1 MSGPDSERRHPVEDR
16 NVTQNDGTRILKV
29 ALVILGI
36 VQLVYGI
43 GFLLIPGLLVTISG
57 GPEPEYGWLRWSGGM
72 LLALAYGTFRVF
84 RRPAKQDVYVTTM
97 ALAGLLNAVGLLISL
112 IAGEYTGATWF
123 IVVPMLLTFALAVFL
138 WVGRQQAKA
147 IL

>member
-1 MSGPDSERRHPVEDR
+1 MESS
-16 NVTQNDGTRILKV
+16 NVAQNDITRMLKV

-43 GFLLIPGLLVTISG
+43 GFLLIPGLLVTVSG
-57 GPEPEYGWLRWSGGM
+57 GPTPEYSWLRWSGGI

-84 RRPAKQDVYVTTM
+84 HNPAKQDVYVTTM
-97 ALAGLLNAVGLLISL
+97 ALASLLNAVGLLLSI

-123 IVVPMLLTFALAVFL
+123 IVVPMVLTFALAVFL
-138 WVGRQQAKA
+138 WWSRQQAKA

>member
-1 MSGPDSERRHPVEDR
+1 MESS
-16 NVTQNDGTRILKV
+16 NVAQNDSTRMLKV

-57 GPEPEYGWLRWSGGM
+57 GPTPEYGWLRWSGGI
-72 LLALAYGTFRVF
+72 LVALAYGTFRVF
-84 RRPAKQDVYVTTM
+84 RNPAKQDAYVTTM
-97 ALAGLLNAVGLLISL
+97 ALAGLLNTVGLLISI

-123 IVVPMLLTFALAVFL
+123 IVLPMVLTFALAVFL
-138 WVGRQQAKA
+138 WWSRQQAKA